1 VGSEVND
8 FEPAEWVRRQNPDS
22 VERAGQFAISAARQ
36 AIEDAGLTHALGEGH
51 AWSVS
56 VGTTDGHSQCMDEL
70 AQALAARGFEHL
82 PACTA
87 ARFPSERLSTVVA
100 DEFGITGEVLTI
112 SNACAAGNYAIANAY
127 DLVRSGEAV
136 FCLGGGSESISRKVY
151 AGFHRLGAIAP
162 DTCTPFDR
170 NRQGMIP
177 GEGAG
182 MLLLERLDRAL
193 ERGAR
198 IYAEVRGIGFTC
210 DAKHSTAPDR
220 DSIVRCMRRAHDNAG
235 IVPGEVDYICAHGTG
250 TAANDKTEAAAIRE
264 LFGDACPPTSSIKS
278 MIGHTMGAASALG
291 AIACVKAIEQAFLP
305 PTVGFLE
312 GDPECNLDCAPN
324 VAREKACRITQNN
337 GYGFGGNN
345 AVLIFAQYPD

>member
-1 VGSEVND
+1 
-8 FEPAEWVRRQNPDS
+8 
-22 VERAGQFAISAARQ
+22 
-36 AIEDAGLTHALGEGH
+36 
-51 AWSVS
+51 
-56 VGTTDGHSQCMDEL
+56 MDDL
-70 AQALAARGFEHL
+70 AKALAEDGLEHL
-82 PACTA
+82 PQSAA

-127 DLVRSGEAV
+127 DLVRSGEAT

-162 DTCTPFDR
+162 QTCSPFDK

-182 MLLLERLDRAL
+182 MLVLERLDHAL

-198 IYAEVRGIGFTC
+198 IYAEVLGSGFTC

-220 DSIVRCMRRAHDNAG
+220 DSIVRCMRKAHENAG
-235 IVPGEVDYICAHGTG
+235 IAPGDVDYICAHGTG
-250 TAANDKTEAAAIRE
+250 TGANDKTEAGAIKE
-264 LFGDACPPTSSIKS
+264 LFGDPCPPTSSIKS

-291 AIACVKAIEQAFLP
+291 AIACVKVIEHGFLP

-312 GDPECNLDCAPN
+312 ADPECDLDCVPN
-324 VAREKACRITQNN
+324 VARDKTCRITQNN

-345 AVLIFAQYPD
+345 AVLIFAHYPS